1 MYQGLVNSEQII
13 KTFNDIGWYDN
24 ADRDIAIDVVDKLGE
39 NAKKDL
45 AYLVLGLNPK
55 KDGLTICC
63 SNCQKQVV
71 PEEYDDVDLAEDK
84 LVLFEK
90 YFEFCPK
97 CGMRIRK

>member
-1 MYQGLVNSEQII
+1 MYQGLVSSEQII
-13 KTFNDIGWYDN
+13 KTFNDIGCYDN
-24 ADRDIAIDVVDKLGE
+24 ADRNIAIDVVDKHCKNVE
-39 NAKKDL
+39 KDL
-45 AYLVLGLNPK
+45 AYLILGLNPK
-55 KDGLTICC
+55 KDGLIICC
-63 SNCQKQVV
+63 SNCQKQIV

>member
-24 ADRDIAIDVVDKLGE
+24 ADRDIAIEVIDKLRE
-39 NAKKDL
+39 NAKKDF
-45 AYLVLGLNPK
+45 AYLILGLNPK

-63 SNCQKQVV
+63 NCQNQVV

>member
-1 MYQGLVNSEQII
+1 MYQGLVSSKRII

-24 ADRDIAIDVVDKLGE
+24 ADRDIAIDVVDKCCE
-39 NAKKDL
+39 NVEKDL
-45 AYLVLGLNPK
+45 AYLILGLNPK
-55 KDGLTICC
+55 RDRLIVCC
-63 SNCQKQVV
+63 SNCQNQVV

-97 CGMRIRK
+97 CGTRIRK

>member
-24 ADRDIAIDVVDKLGE
+24 ADRDIAIDVIDKLRE
-39 NAKKDL
+39 NTKKDF
-45 AYLVLGLNPK
+45 AYLILGLNPK

-63 SNCQKQVV
+63 SNCQNQVV

-84 LVLFEK
+84 LVLLEK

>member
-24 ADRDIAIDVVDKLGE
+24 ADRDIAIDVVDKLRE
-39 NAKKDL
+39 NTKRDYT
-45 AYLVLGLNPK
+45 YLTLGLNTK
-55 KDGLTICC
+55 NDRLVICC
-63 SNCQKQVV
+63 SNCQKQVI
-71 PEEYDDVDLAEDK
+71 PEEYENVDLAEDK

-97 CGMRIRK
+97 CGMRLHE

>member
-24 ADRDIAIDVVDKLGE
+24 ADRDIAIDVIDKLRE
-39 NAKKDL
+39 NTKKDF
-45 AYLVLGLNPK
+45 AYLILGLSPK

-63 SNCQKQVV
+63 SNCQNKVV

-97 CGMRIRK
+97 CGMMIRK

>member
-1 MYQGLVNSEQII
+1 MYHGLVNSEQII

-24 ADRDIAIDVVDKLGE
+24 ADKDITIDVVYKCQE
-39 NAKKDL
+39 NVEKDL
-45 AYLVLGLNPK
+45 VYLILGLNPK

-90 YFEFCPK
+90 HFEFCPK
-97 CGMRIRK
+97 CGMGIRK